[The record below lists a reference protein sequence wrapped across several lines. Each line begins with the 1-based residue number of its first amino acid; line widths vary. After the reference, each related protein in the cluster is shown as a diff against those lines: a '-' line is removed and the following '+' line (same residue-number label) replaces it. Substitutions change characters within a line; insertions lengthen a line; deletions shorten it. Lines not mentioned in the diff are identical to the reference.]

1 MLKVVCGLGK
11 TWPLALQ
18 QLKGHDN
25 YVLSVAFS
33 PDGSKIVS
41 GSSDKTIRV
50 WDASTGVEMLP
61 PLRGHDS
68 WVESVAFSPDGSKI
82 VSGSRD
88 NTIRVWDASTGVEM
102 LPPLRGHDDW
112 VESVAF
118 SPDGSK
124 IVSRSHDKTIRIWDA
139 STGVEIVLESDSRGV
154 PIFNVWN
161 VNADDFRPSVQM
173 STEGL
178 SQSTMDK
185 PTISLANGWFK
196 NIHTGRYVG
205 RLPAEHTYYRYEMC
219 GFTFVGWTVDH
230 KLVIIQLH
238 AE

>member
-1 MLKVVCGLGK
+1 MLYTTALPFTPANTIIYKTFYRKHMLKVVCGLGR

-18 QLKGHDN
+18 QLKGHDH

-33 PDGSKIVS
+33 RDGSKIVS
-41 GSSDKTIRV
+41 GSRDKTIRV

-68 WVESVAFSPDGSKI
+68 WVRSVAFSPDGSKI
-82 VSGSRD
+82 VSGSLD
-88 NTIRVWDASTGVEM
+88 E
-102 LPPLRGHDDW
+102 
-112 VESVAF
+112 
-118 SPDGSK
+118 
-124 IVSRSHDKTIRIWDA
+124 TIRIWDA
-139 STGVEIVLESDSRGV
+139 NTGVEIVLGSDSRSV
-154 PIFNVWN
+154 PVLDAWN
-161 VNADDFRPSVQM
+161 VSTGDFRPSVQM
-173 STEGL
+173 ITEGL
-178 SQSTMDK
+178 SRSTMDK
-185 PTISLANGWFK
+185 PMISLVNGWFR

-205 RLPAEHTYYRYEMC
+205 MLPVEHTYYGYEIC